1 MSRPVWLPV
10 VLISLLAAASLA
22 APPDATAKGRGP
34 ARSKVT
40 EIIVHATGGPSCSG
54 SRVVF
59 SDPGT
64 VQRMKRFFEGSGGVS
79 IHYIVGP
86 DGEVAAS
93 VPEGE
98 VAYHAI
104 GHNEG
109 SVGIE
114 MINRGDGREQFP
126 EAQVAALSTLVDG
139 IRRRH
144 GVPIERIKR
153 HSDVDTSTIPCA
165 GQPVRRKQDPGPAF
179 PWDRFL
185 MSLLLSDQRT
195 ADTAAAKPAARAR

>member
-1 MSRPVWLPV
+1 VRSVGVAAVGCALVLPGGV
-10 VLISLLAAASLA
+10 E
-22 APPDATAKGRGP
+22 AKGRGP
-34 ARSKVT
+34 ARARVT
-40 EIIVHATGGPSCSG
+40 EIIVHATGGPSCAG
-54 SRVVF
+54 GRVVY

-64 VQRMKRFFEGSGGVS
+64 VKRMKAFFEGSGGVS
-79 IHYIVGP
+79 IHYIVGT
-86 DGEVAAS
+86 DGEVAQS

-126 EAQVAALSTLVDG
+126 EAQVAAMVGLVAG
-139 IRRRH
+139 IMRRH
-144 GVPIERIKR
+144 GLGVAQVKR
-153 HSDVDTSTIPCA
+153 HSDVDPSTIQCA
-165 GQPVRRKQDPGPAF
+165 GQMVRRKQDPGPAF

-185 MSLLLSDQRT
+185 VSLVL
-195 ADTAAAKPAARAR
+195 ADDKVAASTGPVPRRR

>member
-1 MSRPVWLPV
+1 MAAVA
-10 VLISLLAAASLA
+10 ISGAMPAVIPA
-22 APPDATAKGRGP
+22 DARGRGP
-34 ARSKVT
+34 GRARVT
-40 EIIVHATGGPSCSG
+40 EVIVHATGGPSCAG
-54 SRVVF
+54 TRVVF

-64 VQRMKRFFEGSGGVS
+64 VKRMKAFFEGSSGVS

-86 DGEVAAS
+86 DGEVAQS
-93 VPEGE
+93 VPESE

-109 SVGIE
+109 SIGIE

-126 EAQVAALSTLVDG
+126 EAQVAAMVTLVAA

-144 GVPIERIKR
+144 GLAIEQVKR
-153 HSDVDTSTIPCA
+153 HSDVDTSTIRCA
-165 GQPVRRKQDPGPAF
+165 GQMVRRKQDPGPAF

-185 MSLLLSDQRT
+185 VSLVLQDDKV
-195 ADTAAAKPAARAR
+195 AGAVPIPAAPRRR